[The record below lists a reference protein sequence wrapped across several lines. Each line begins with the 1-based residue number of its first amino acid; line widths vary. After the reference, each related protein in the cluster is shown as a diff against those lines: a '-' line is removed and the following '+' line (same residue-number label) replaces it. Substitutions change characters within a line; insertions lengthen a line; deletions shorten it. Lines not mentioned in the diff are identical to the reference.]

1 MLQLGAVCCSVLQC
15 ENIKLKLEFAKKY
28 NEVCCSVMQYGA
40 MCVVPCVAVCLHF
53 AAVCY
58 SVLHCVLAVC
68 SVLQF
73 VAVQRGAVCCSVLQ
87 CVAVCYSVLCGTV
100 PHFVAVCDS
109 VLYCVAVCSSV
120 VQCVF
125 IVWTHSHVCH
135 GSFTCLPLRVD
146 SCVNRTRGGV
156 RFLRHFCVPGLIHT
170 RNITHPPVC
179 HDIFTCMHSCVPRT
193 VDS

>member
-1 MLQLGAVCCSVLQC
+1 VCGAVCCSVFTLC
-15 ENIKLKLEFAKKY
+15 
-28 NEVCCSVMQYGA
+28 
-40 MCVVPCVAVCLHF
+40 
-53 AAVCY
+53 
-58 SVLHCVLAVC
+58 C
-68 SVLQF
+68 SVLQCAALCF
-73 VAVQRGAVCCSVLQ
+73 SCVQCVAICCSAAWRSVLQ